1 MLFGGSLHTFCE
13 ETMTEVGHGAGV
25 GRDGHQLHARRDTG
39 GNNQAKCHREHMEG
53 SLPKLDGRKQV
64 NAKPKS
70 EVADVTYICD
80 ASSSAYQIMSYFQ
93 DLAVRTNF

>member
-1 MLFGGSLHTFCE
+1 
-13 ETMTEVGHGAGV
+13 
-25 GRDGHQLHARRDTG
+25 
-39 GNNQAKCHREHMEG
+39 MEG
-53 SLPKLDGRKQV
+53 SLPRLDGRKQV

-70 EVADVTYICD
+70 EVADVTYIFD

>member
-1 MLFGGSLHTFCE
+1 MGEMVINCMRAEIPVVTIRPSVIESTW
-13 ETMTEVGHGAGV
+13 
-25 GRDGHQLHARRDTG
+25 R
-39 GNNQAKCHREHMEG
+39 
-53 SLPKLDGRKQV
+53 LPRLDGRKQV

>member
-1 MLFGGSLHTFCE
+1 
-13 ETMTEVGHGAGV
+13 
-25 GRDGHQLHARRDTG
+25 
-39 GNNQAKCHREHMEG
+39 MEG
-53 SLPKLDGRKQV
+53 SLPRLDGRKQV

-93 DLAVRTNF
+93 DLAVRTNFLRVDGEDQVYDLYSSLLEDFEEEIPS

>member
-1 MLFGGSLHTFCE
+1 M
-13 ETMTEVGHGAGV
+13 
-25 GRDGHQLHARRDTG
+25 
-39 GNNQAKCHREHMEG
+39 
-53 SLPKLDGRKQV
+53 LDGRKQV

-93 DLAVRTNF
+93 DLAVRTNFWRVDGEDQVYDLYSSLLEDFKEEIPS